1 PAAAATG
8 EAVTGEIPIELG
20 NRGFVYTL
28 SLSEAPPQP
37 GTLVVSFLALGKWQ
51 EIRDQGNG
59 ELAGEGTGTVDF
71 ATGSVSI
78 TLSALPDVGSSLIYA
93 YVGQNDAAL
102 TQRTG

>member
-1 PAAAATG
+1 M
-8 EAVTGEIPIELG
+8 
-20 NRGFVYTL
+20 
-28 SLSEAPPQP
+28 
-37 GTLVVSFLALGKWQ
+37 VSFLALGKWQ

-102 TQRTG
+102 TQRTGTSVQARARINRTLPHQGCCPAPTRRRSRSAG